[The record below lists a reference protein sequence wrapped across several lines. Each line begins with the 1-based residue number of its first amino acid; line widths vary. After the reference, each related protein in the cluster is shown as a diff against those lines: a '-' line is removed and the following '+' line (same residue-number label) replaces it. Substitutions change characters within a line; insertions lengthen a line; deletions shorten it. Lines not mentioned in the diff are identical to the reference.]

1 MGRVFSF
8 ADIQAGKIPEPEYFS
23 AAADITLKWM
33 RSLLQDGEI
42 VGGQIFGSVA
52 SKTASKRSDFDLILV
67 TTDYT
72 IPDNIGGHKRL
83 MEAAFHIPMEPI
95 LIPLEFANTTL
106 HSMDSDF
113 LHHMSQ
119 VGGENVVGEHPASL
133 IKPNNPDI
141 TQVHASYLASKLR
154 KFRDGTFIV
163 GEDAKLKTLQRALEA
178 PISIGRRTLRT
189 VGIPQINESGEFDDT
204 KANVTRIFRDNFGGT
219 HLGDGFENCLA
230 RDRMYSELLEETI
243 DGNVSREEYEA
254 FIYGDGYN
262 LTLAQSLAWTS
273 DISLFFHRTV
283 EGTAIH
289 PEGHTGRKEI
299 F

>member
-8 ADIQAGKIPEPEYFS
+8 VDVQAGKIPEPEYFS

-72 IPDNIGGHKRL
+72 IPDNIRGHKRL

-95 LIPLEFANTTL
+95 LIPSEFANTTL

-141 TQVHASYLASKLR
+141 VSVHTSYLASKLR
-154 KFRDGTFIV
+154 KFRDGAFLTDPQRKI
-163 GEDAKLKTLQRALEA
+163 GTLQRALEA

-189 VGIPQINESGEFDDT
+189 LGIPQTNDAGEFDDT
-204 KANVTRIFRDNFGGT
+204 KKNIARIFRENFGGT
-219 HLGDGFENCLA
+219 SIGDGFDACIA
-230 RDRMYSELLEETI
+230 QDMTYSVLLESAI
-243 DGNVSREEYEA
+243 QGDVSQAEYEG
-254 FIYGDGYN
+254 FILREGYDQA
-262 LTLAQSLAWTS
+262 LAQSLAWTS

-283 EGTAIH
+283 EGNKSQA
-289 PEGHTGRKEI
+289 EGQQSFRERL
-299 F
+299 